1 MPALWIV
8 VMSAL
13 LMIAIDATWR
23 YLERRGV
30 QIGPVRRGGST
41 IRTTIAVAA
50 IVLVAWIL
58 DSAGLLESTI
68 SSPGALIAVVVII
81 VGLQV
86 AFVLALAVLARN
98 KGRQS

>member
-68 SSPGALIAVVVII
+68 SSPGALIAVV
-81 VGLQV
+81 LQV